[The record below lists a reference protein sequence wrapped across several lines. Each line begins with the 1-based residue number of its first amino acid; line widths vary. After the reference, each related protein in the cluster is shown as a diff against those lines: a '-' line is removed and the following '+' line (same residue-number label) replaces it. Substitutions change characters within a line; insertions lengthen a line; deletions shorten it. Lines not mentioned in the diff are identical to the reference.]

1 MVKGKEK
8 ELAFVACSCVSIA
21 SLFGSFAGNLEGYE
35 VYQQPIK
42 GAFGKT
48 YNQNFIIT
56 EKSKP
61 EYGFD
66 KSKSELIASNYQP
79 DIFQK
84 HILLFSATMSS
95 IMALVLASIDFDELE
110 LQFAVKKIDV
120 KAKKQNTIE
129 QVKHKWALMSLAQRK
144 QFQLELESLLELTG
158 GDQTMIADEVNATD
172 KFTNAMYLV
181 QDGHSVDFAVQQ
193 TWGLKAEHP
202 EFEQVKDK
210 FQRFLNGEVVE

>member
-8 ELAFVACSCVSIA
+8 EMAFVALSCISIA

-35 VYQQPIK
+35 VYQQPVK

-48 YNQNFIIT
+48 SSQNFVIT

-66 KSKSELIASNYQP
+66 KDKAQLIASNYQP
-79 DIFQK
+79 DVFQK
-84 HILLFSATMSS
+84 HILLFSAAASS

-110 LQFAVKKIDV
+110 LQFAVKKIDIE
-120 KAKKQNTIE
+120 AKKQNNIE
-129 QVKHKWALMSLAQRK
+129 QVKHKWALMSLAQRE
-144 QFQLELESLLELTG
+144 QFKLELESLLELTG
-158 GDQTMIADEVNATD
+158 GDQAMIADEVNATD

-181 QDGHSVDFAVQQ
+181 QDGHSIDFAVQQ
-193 TWGLKAEHP
+193 TWGIKSDNP
-202 EFEQVKDK
+202 EFDQVKGK
-210 FQRFLNGEVVE
+210 FQKFLNGEMVE